1 MEQLLIGTYIRQKRL
16 DKGWT
21 QEKLCRGVCNA
32 ATLSRIENNERMP
45 SVSVVKALLQKLGL
59 PDGQFFALL
68 GKDDIA
74 IEKLQKDILT
84 DNLQLRRAAQ
94 PQRAEIRERILEKLE
109 KLENL
114 GGEDN
119 RFVQQFVGSARA
131 SAGRRD
137 GPYSYEERLEM
148 LLEAIRLTIP
158 RFDVKNIADFQYS
171 LIEIIIVNQ
180 IALTYAKH
188 GDRKKATSIFRRL
201 LQYIERYNR
210 NLDKYP
216 GQFCM
221 VAHNC
226 AINFAAEKQYPE
238 SVALAEKGQ
247 RVCVE
252 TGDYQFLPGFLAIQ
266 AECHFFLGNME
277 KSIDFYNQAYYLYKA
292 LGDNVNLAI
301 ITREM
306 MEHFG
311 SGPSR

>member
-1 MEQLLIGTYIRQKRL
+1 MEQLRIGTYIRQKRL

-74 IEKLQKDILT
+74 IEKLQKDILN

>member
-74 IEKLQKDILT
+74 IEKLQKDILN

-188 GDRKKATSIFRRL
+188 GDRKKATPIFRRL

>member
-1 MEQLLIGTYIRQKRL
+1 MEQLLIGTYILQKRL

-74 IEKLQKDILT
+74 IEKLQKDILN

-226 AINFAAEKQYPE
+226 AINFASEKQYPE

>member
-1 MEQLLIGTYIRQKRL
+1 
-16 DKGWT
+16 
-21 QEKLCRGVCNA
+21 
-32 ATLSRIENNERMP
+32 
-45 SVSVVKALLQKLGL
+45 
-59 PDGQFFALL
+59 
-68 GKDDIA
+68 
-74 IEKLQKDILT
+74 
-84 DNLQLRRAAQ
+84 
-94 PQRAEIRERILEKLE
+94 
-109 KLENL
+109 
-114 GGEDN
+114 
-119 RFVQQFVGSARA
+119 
-131 SAGRRD
+131 
-137 GPYSYEERLEM
+137 M

>member
-74 IEKLQKDILT
+74 IEKLQKDILN

-266 AECHFFLGNME
+266 AECHFFLL
-277 KSIDFYNQAYYLYKA
+277 SLIH
-292 LGDNVNLAI
+292 I
-301 ITREM
+301 
-306 MEHFG
+306 
-311 SGPSR
+311 

>member
-1 MEQLLIGTYIRQKRL
+1 
-16 DKGWT
+16 
-21 QEKLCRGVCNA
+21 
-32 ATLSRIENNERMP
+32 
-45 SVSVVKALLQKLGL
+45 
-59 PDGQFFALL
+59 
-68 GKDDIA
+68 
-74 IEKLQKDILT
+74 
-84 DNLQLRRAAQ
+84 
-94 PQRAEIRERILEKLE
+94 
-109 KLENL
+109 
-114 GGEDN
+114 
-119 RFVQQFVGSARA
+119 
-131 SAGRRD
+131 
-137 GPYSYEERLEM
+137 M
-148 LLEAIRLTIP
+148 LFRSAIRLTIP

-180 IALTYAKH
+180 IALTYSKH